1 MSTRRTLRT
10 TQKTRTSASKSQTAK
25 RGRSASSLL
34 GETQQAR
41 TVLKTRSASSK
52 NKTISNRRLSAKV
65 NEIGKSVSK
74 SRTRRFT
81 ESIKDQQEKR
91 AKTIKKNRMPN
102 IAEEPDNPELA
113 PRIPTKSGDILLQIF
128 GKVPADFGELAR
140 DLTELQAPQTQGTN
154 AYRLAE
160 YIVSKGKSSTYYE
173 RALFFKK
180 LYESNNCYICGLPI
194 EKGNKQEEL
203 EHILPIGEALA
214 LTGIIQ
220 ENSKDF
226 KQKIEEIAEHPIS
239 YMYLLEYARSHT
251 CCNQVKSHKS
261 FLKFNGSPPFKQP
274 YSIDENIIKKFL
286 GDVWIN
292 AGHGGDLQQFP
303 HACANANFVK
313 NMGKLSKEQFIES
326 RSKVIVRDFMTPIL
340 KNIESFVGNNGLK
353 FAQLV
358 YLANQAIS
366 VDEKVWR
373 SLGTRWSGDIVE
385 KDKMLFKVIENVKND
400 SYDMTREKVAE
411 QLFELSKNNKEFRE
425 LLIVYYNSKKGDGR
439 ASRVPDINKFKSLI
453 NVDFLLFKELHQK
466 YTSARTN
473 EFELYYGSESLFGI
487 EYFYYLLNS
496 QNAKFKF
503 FESMEDSMVKMLRNV
518 NLYTVFY
525 IMLFIIYY
533 NPLVN
538 GLPSS
543 VRELDNAIIIKI
555 NEYGIVNYDMIH
567 NNFINA
573 VFQDFNYLVK
583 PTGTNYYLNIQQL
596 ISFAEHISMTPTEME
611 VADILIG
618 LKKKARDE
626 YTDIGNSL

>member
-1 MSTRRTLRT
+1 
-10 TQKTRTSASKSQTAK
+10 
-25 RGRSASSLL
+25 
-34 GETQQAR
+34 
-41 TVLKTRSASSK
+41 
-52 NKTISNRRLSAKV
+52 
-65 NEIGKSVSK
+65 
-74 SRTRRFT
+74 
-81 ESIKDQQEKR
+81 
-91 AKTIKKNRMPN
+91 
-102 IAEEPDNPELA
+102 
-113 PRIPTKSGDILLQIF
+113 
-128 GKVPADFGELAR
+128 
-140 DLTELQAPQTQGTN
+140 
-154 AYRLAE
+154 
-160 YIVSKGKSSTYYE
+160 
-173 RALFFKK
+173 
-180 LYESNNCYICGLPI
+180 
-194 EKGNKQEEL
+194 
-203 EHILPIGEALA
+203 
-214 LTGIIQ
+214 
-220 ENSKDF
+220 
-226 KQKIEEIAEHPIS
+226 
-239 YMYLLEYARSHT
+239 
-251 CCNQVKSHKS
+251 
-261 FLKFNGSPPFKQP
+261 
-274 YSIDENIIKKFL
+274 
-286 GDVWIN
+286 
-292 AGHGGDLQQFP
+292 
-303 HACANANFVK
+303 
-313 NMGKLSKEQFIES
+313 MGKLSKEQFIES